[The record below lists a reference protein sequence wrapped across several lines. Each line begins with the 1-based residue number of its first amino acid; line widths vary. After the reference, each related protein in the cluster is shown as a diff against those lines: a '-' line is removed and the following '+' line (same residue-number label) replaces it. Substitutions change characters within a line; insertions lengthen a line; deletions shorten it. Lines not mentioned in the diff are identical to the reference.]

1 VILNADGRVLTAL
14 SSLGDARHIDA
25 RYADGTVVPAR
36 LGHADRARDLALLV
50 PQNGKHKLGLK
61 ASAAPAL
68 TLHGALGSF
77 TAAGTKVAPGPE
89 LKPTGPVAV
98 NGNDGRPF
106 PEAITFTT
114 PIPPLSAGSALI
126 DSNGE
131 AVALV
136 TRACK
141 KAPGA
146 CAPVLVGTPVGV
158 VRDFLRT
165 APPTA
170 SLAVPTLGIE
180 AAPEDTGTARGLRV
194 IRVHGPAAAGL
205 RAGANAQS
213 ADVIVALDGTPVT
226 TREAF
231 DRALEDRALGD
242 VVDLLVLGGG
252 RYRHVT
258 LVVGAAGR

>member
-25 RYADGTVVPAR
+25 RYSDGTAVPAR

-50 PQNGKHKLGLK
+50 PHNGKHMLGLK
-61 ASAAPAL
+61 ASAAPAM

-77 TAAGTKVAPGPE
+77 TAAGTKVTPGPE

-98 NGNDGRPF
+98 TGNDGKPF

-114 PIPPLSAGSALI
+114 AIAPLSAGGALI

-141 KAPGA
+141 KAPGP

-165 APPTA
+165 APRTA
-170 SLAVPTLGIE
+170 ALAVPTLGIE

-194 IRVHGPAAAGL
+194 TRVHGAATTGL
-205 RAGANAQS
+205 RPGANAQS

-231 DRALEDRALGD
+231 DRAIEDRAVGD
-242 VVDLLVLGGG
+242 VVDLLVLGAG